1 VPAMSSCFMLP
12 PITRRAAL
20 YICHS
25 AWDAWRAVRH
35 IHRTLHIFFTRV

>member
-1 VPAMSSCFMLP
+1 VPAHVSCFMLP
-12 PITRRAAL
+12 LSRAACL

-35 IHRTLHIFFTRV
+35 SPYSSDVFTRV